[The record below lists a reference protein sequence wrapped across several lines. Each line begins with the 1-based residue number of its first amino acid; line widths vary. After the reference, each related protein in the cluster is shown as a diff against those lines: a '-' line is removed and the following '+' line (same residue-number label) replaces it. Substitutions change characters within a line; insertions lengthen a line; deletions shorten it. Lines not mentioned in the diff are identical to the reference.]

1 MLALTP
7 TLGLSLALSLSRS
20 TTQHLQQHGYAVVP
34 NFVAPQTVEALKRDV
49 SQLHAEGRFATAGV
63 GESGTNRVETTVRKC
78 QQCFIFPQFKYKSGG
93 DEAARATLYGAL
105 ESLRDDLQT
114 HCGVPLDG
122 LLTEGLYATYPNGGF
137 YRRHVDAVEG
147 TASRQRQWSYLLY
160 LNTDWKEADGG
171 CLRIHT
177 DGGGELAPPGAA
189 PSYVDVE
196 PRAGTCAASA
206 PRAARLARHLMI
218 PLAGPMPGR
227 AYAQA
232 GDLPLDDAA
241 RGAGHRCAAA
251 GGGWLAQPARRGQRY
266 AAQADRRPCR
276 GAAGGQRRQVRARGA
291 PGRRRQVGGRGGVA
305 AA

>member
-93 DEAARATLYGAL
+93 DKAARATLYGAL

-114 HCGVPLDG
+114 HCSVPLDG

-147 TASRQRQWSYLLY
+147 TASAQRQWSYLLY

-196 PRAGTCAASA
+196 PRAGTCAASF
-206 PRAARLARHLMI
+206 AAASAEESSEPLARQSACRCSQTWHANAAI
-218 PLAGPMPGR
+218 QWAG
-227 AYAQA
+227 
-232 GDLPLDDAA
+232 L
-241 RGAGHRCAAA
+241 A
-251 GGGWLAQPARRGQRY
+251 GGGTSNLNVEYPGLWPLKHGGTRLRTWPARCG
-266 AAQADRRPCR
+266 
-276 GAAGGQRRQVRARGA
+276 GAAA
-291 PGRRRQVGGRGGVA
+291 PLHLHEA
-305 AA
+305 PA

>member
-147 TASRQRQWSYLLY
+147 TASAQRQWSYLLY

-206 PRAARLARHLMI
+206 PRAARLARH
-218 PLAGPMPGR
+218 
-227 AYAQA
+227 
-232 GDLPLDDAA
+232 
-241 RGAGHRCAAA
+241 
-251 GGGWLAQPARRGQRY
+251 
-266 AAQADRRPCR
+266 
-276 GAAGGQRRQVRARGA
+276 
-291 PGRRRQVGGRGGVA
+291 
-305 AA
+305 

>member
-147 TASRQRQWSYLLY
+147 TASAQRQWSYLLY

-196 PRAGTCAASA
+196 PRAGTLAIFRSMMPHEVLDTDAQ
-206 PRAARLARHLMI
+206 RLAVAGWLNRPVEGSDTRRKLI
-218 PLAGPMPGR
+218 AGLAGALLVGNGVKFGL
-227 AYAQA
+227 AALQG
-232 GDLPLDDAA
+232 GD
-241 RGAGHRCAAA
+241 GK
-251 GGGWLAQPARRGQRY
+251 
-266 AAQADRRPCR
+266 
-276 GAAGGQRRQVRARGA
+276 
-291 PGRRRQVGGRGGVA
+291 
-305 AA
+305 